1 MRAFRAVLLAA
12 GLSGIAP
19 GAAAQALDDLSPA
32 SIQRAV
38 APGDVV
44 HATVTDG
51 RAFDLRLV
59 KVEAESLTGT
69 TLENRRF
76 RIRYSALTALEVRS
90 KATAATDGG
99 VVALPPAPKAARPG
113 FMAWFGLNIGLVSG
127 DIDLPCAS
135 PGDGCSEGGVFT
147 SFGANVT
154 FAGPVAVRL
163 RAVHANE
170 DTDHRPVEAAALIGP
185 RLGKDFYLLVGAS
198 TVYNP
203 DDDYPGNADGV
214 AWELVYA
221 PLSLSGTGFEIT
233 LHGAEGDDLSYSGI
247 SAGFRFGKVR

>member
-1 MRAFRAVLLAA
+1 VLAW
-12 GLSGIAP
+12 GLLGVVP
-19 GAAAQALDDLSPA
+19 GAAAQVLDDLSPA
-32 SIQRAV
+32 AIQRAV

-44 HATVTDG
+44 QAKVNDG
-51 RAFDLRLV
+51 RSFDLRID

-69 TLENRRF
+69 TLEDRRF

-90 KATAATDGG
+90 KATAGGG
-99 VVALPPAPKAARPG
+99 VVALPPAPKAKRPG
-113 FMAWFGLNIGLVSG
+113 VMAWFGLNIGLVSG
-127 DIDLPCAS
+127 DVEIPCATR
-135 PGDGCSEGGVFT
+135 CSEGGVFT
-147 SFGANVT
+147 SFGANLT

-170 DTDHRPVEAAALIGP
+170 DTEHRPLETAALIGP

-198 TVYNP
+198 TVHNP
-203 DDDYPGNADGV
+203 DDDYPGNADGI

-221 PLSLSGTGFEIT
+221 PLSLSDTGLEIT
-233 LHGAEGDDLSYSGI
+233 LHGATGDDLSYSGI